1 MKRFILLIKG
11 GSPDDSNRDEI
22 MGKWKTWMESLRE
35 EGILDSMGSFEEK
48 GKDIVGADMS
58 VSDYEAEV
66 GGYIVVKA
74 GDFDSAVE
82 IAKNSPSL
90 TLGGS
95 VGVHPVQEMD
105 L

>member
-1 MKRFILLIKG
+1 MKKFMLLIKG

-22 MGKWKTWMESLRE
+22 MGQWKTWMDSLRE
-35 EGILDSMGSFEEK
+35 KGILESIGSFEEK
-48 GKDIVGADMS
+48 GKNVVGTDKS

-66 GGYIVVKA
+66 GGYIVVMV
-74 GDFDSAVE
+74 DDLNSAVE

-95 VGVHPVQEMD
+95 IGVHSVQEIN